1 MNDGSGSAPAKRP
14 RSIRPLAG
22 PASYRGPTCSALR
35 ANPSPEVTDLAC
47 RFPLPT
53 LFYQLEAEHLGDLLR
68 IRVRSGTGATLRLPP
83 IFTGLSLRSGRRES
97 RAALRVQH
105 PYLPANRFQGVRP
118 SQRKENSSRDSDR
131 RLDGRFRCRSVL
143 PRGPAAGRS
152 PIPGSGI
159 LTGFPFAEKAW
170 GYV

>member
-1 MNDGSGSAPAKRP
+1 M
-14 RSIRPLAG
+14 
-22 PASYRGPTCSALR
+22 
-35 ANPSPEVTDLAC
+35 
-47 RFPLPT
+47 
-53 LFYQLEAEHLGDLLR
+53 FYQLEAEHLGDLLR

-83 IFTGLSLRSGRRES
+83 IFTGLSLRTGRRES

-118 SQRKENSSRDSDR
+118 SQRKENSSRDSDW
-131 RLDGRFRCRSVL
+131 RLDGRFRCRSVI

-159 LTGFPFAEKAW
+159 LTGFPFAEKAR
-170 GYV
+170 GLPVIVLGPYSATFQAGFPCGLAPTNPRSTAVRVEPFSASVFKALV